1 MKWKLI
7 LAFALAIPAI
17 AAIKKEDPPPGRQN
31 PTLPARLSAWRLD
44 SGFTKY
50 ELATPLFTDYAE
62 KQRWVKLP
70 AGTTLTPTGDGL
82 PVFPDGSILVKTFF
96 YWRDKRDT
104 TKGRQLIE
112 TRILQN
118 TSGSWQAG
126 TYIWN
131 KEQTEAFLTTTGQ
144 KIDLT
149 WIDETGTEKNIRYQV
164 PTASQCGT
172 CHQSNNAITPIGFKI
187 RNLNFPLRKDN
198 PQTNQLT
205 YLAGKGILP
214 AINPSAYA
222 ALPAWNDSTRSTEQR
237 ARAYLDVN
245 CAHCHNE
252 TGFCK
257 SSDFH
262 PAFENTLAQSKI
274 EEKKKR
280 ILRFLKSGRMPLLG
294 TTVVH
299 QEGLQLIANYL
310 NEK

>member
-1 MKWKLI
+1 MRRK
-7 LAFALAIPAI
+7 LAIITAI
-17 AAIKKEDPPPGRQN
+17 ALIGIAAVKKEDPSLPP
-31 PTLPARLSAWRLD
+31 RLSAYRLD
-44 SGFTKY
+44 LGFTKY

-62 KQRWVKLP
+62 KQRWIKLP
-70 AGTTLTPTGDGL
+70 PATTLTPAGDGL
-82 PVFPDGSILVKTFF
+82 LTFPTGSILVKTFF

-104 TKGRQLIE
+104 TKGKQLIE
-112 TRILQN
+112 TRILQKIAS
-118 TSGSWQAG
+118 TWQAG

-131 KEQTEAFLTTTGQ
+131 KEQTDAFLTNAGQ
-144 KIDLT
+144 KIDIR
-149 WIDETGTEKNIRYQV
+149 WIDATGTEKTIRYQV
-164 PTASQCGT
+164 PTAAQCGS
-172 CHQSNNAITPIGFKI
+172 CHQSNNTITPIGLKV
-187 RNLNFPLRKDN
+187 RNLNFPLKKDN

-205 YLAGKGILP
+205 LLAEKGILP
-214 AINPSAYA
+214 AINPAAYT
-222 ALPAWNDSTRSTEQR
+222 ALPAWNDSTQTTEQR

-252 TGFCK
+252 KGFCK

-280 ILRFLKSGRMPLLG
+280 ILRFLRSGRMPLLG

-310 NEK
+310 NKK